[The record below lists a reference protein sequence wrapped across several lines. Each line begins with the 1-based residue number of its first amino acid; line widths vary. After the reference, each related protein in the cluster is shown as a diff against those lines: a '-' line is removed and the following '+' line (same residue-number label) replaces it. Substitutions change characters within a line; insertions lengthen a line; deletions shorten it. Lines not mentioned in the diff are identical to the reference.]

1 MSSSKKTQ
9 DAAEVAQQAAE
20 DMAREDGIG
29 PLVGLPGI
37 AGAVRRALENAGG
50 DVPPELI
57 ATEEIRASV
66 WAQKKVVPLMSSL
79 GDLMR
84 EHPDLAGLSPAQR
97 ATLVLNPKHAAGEA
111 LRLLVREEIMNRVGQ
126 LVRAELARITGKGG
140 E

>member
-1 MSSSKKTQ
+1 MNNKRTE

-29 PLVGLPGI
+29 PLVGQPDI
-37 AGAVRRALENAGG
+37 AGAVRRALESAGA
-50 DVPPELI
+50 VPPDLV
-57 ATEEIRASV
+57 AAEEIRAGV

-84 EHPDLAGLSPAQR
+84 EHPELAGLSPAQR

-111 LRLLVREEIMNRVGQ
+111 LRLLVREEIMTRVGQ